1 MKEIRFTGYFME
13 RLKFRKIS
21 ENVPIEILKYVD
33 HRFYDR
39 ETIKGTCEGRK
50 MDKTMKQ
57 GTLKYYEESDILYFF
72 LKEGMEKRNIE
83 VVPGVTIELN
93 NKNEIIGIEILD
105 ASKFVKN
112 YILKTFSKDLDL
124 VETS

>member
-1 MKEIRFTGYFME
+1 
-13 RLKFRKIS
+13 
-21 ENVPIEILKYVD
+21 
-33 HRFYDR
+33 
-39 ETIKGTCEGRK
+39 

-57 GTLKYYEESDILYFF
+57 GTLRYYEESDILYFF

-124 VETS
+124 VET